1 MANRPLCIYVGFDF
15 MKLTGKVA
23 LVTGANSGIG
33 RAVALYLAEEGADVV
48 VNYVVNPSEAQEV
61 VKEIETLGR
70 RAIAVEADVS
80 SSEAVKAMFE
90 RAVNKFSTIDIL
102 VNNAGIGNFASAVDM
117 KDDVWNKMLGVHL
130 YGTMNCTREALK
142 IMLKNKSG
150 KIINIASI
158 CGITGCLGAAHYSAA
173 KGGIMGYTHA
183 VAREVISQGINVNA
197 IAPGYIET
205 PLLSNAGMTDEMLKQ
220 LLIQIPIGRL
230 GKPREIASLV
240 AYLASDDANFMVG
253 QVISPNGGQV
263 I

>member
-1 MANRPLCIYVGFDF
+1 
-15 MKLTGKVA
+15 MKLSGKIA

-33 RAVALYLAEEGADVV
+33 KAVALYLAEEGANVV
-48 VNYVVNPSEAQEV
+48 VNYLANLAEAQEV
-61 VKEIETLGR
+61 VKDIRAFGG

-80 SSEAVKAMFE
+80 SSIAVKNMFE
-90 RAVNKFSTIDIL
+90 KTINEFSTLDIL

-205 PLLSNAGMTDEMLKQ
+205 PMLSGAGMTDEMLKQ
-220 LLIQIPIGRL
+220 LLTQIPIGRL

>member
-1 MANRPLCIYVGFDF
+1 
-15 MKLTGKVA
+15 MKLSGKIA

-33 RAVALYLAEEGADVV
+33 KAVALYLAEEGADII
-48 VNYVVNPSEAQEV
+48 VNYVVNPAEAQEV
-61 VKEIETLGR
+61 VKEVQAFGR

-80 SSEAVKAMFE
+80 SSMAVKGMFE
-90 RAVNKFSTIDIL
+90 KTVTEFSKLDIL

-205 PLLSNAGMTDEMLKQ
+205 PMLSGAGITDEILKQ
-220 LLIQIPIGRL
+220 LLTQIPIGRL

>member
-1 MANRPLCIYVGFDF
+1 
-15 MKLTGKVA
+15 MKFSGKVA

-33 RAVALYLAEEGADVV
+33 EAVALYLAEEGADVA
-48 VNYVVNPSEAQEV
+48 VNYLVNTSEAEKV
-61 VKEIETLGR
+61 VKEIQAMGR
-70 RAIAVEADVS
+70 RALAVKADVS
-80 SSEAVKAMFE
+80 SSADVKAMFE
-90 RAVNKFSTIDIL
+90 QIIQKFSTLDIL
-102 VNNAGIGNFASAVDM
+102 VNNAGIGNFASTADM

-197 IAPGYIET
+197 VAPGYIDT
-205 PLLSNAGMTDEMLKQ
+205 PMLSGAGMTDELLKP
-220 LLIQIPIGRL
+220 LLTQIPIGRL

>member
-1 MANRPLCIYVGFDF
+1 
-15 MKLTGKVA
+15 MKLLGKIA

-33 RAVALYLAEEGADVV
+33 RAVSLYLAEEGADIV
-48 VNYVVNPSEAQEV
+48 VNYVVNPAEAQEV
-61 VKEIETLGR
+61 VKEVQALGR
-70 RAIAVEADVS
+70 RAIALDADVS
-80 SSEAVKAMFE
+80 SSMAVKNMFE
-90 RAVNKFSTIDIL
+90 KAITEFSTLDIL

-117 KDDVWNKMLGVHL
+117 EDDVWNKMLGVHL

-205 PLLSNAGMTDEMLKQ
+205 PMLSGAGITDEILKQ
-220 LLIQIPIGRL
+220 LVTQIPIGRL

-240 AYLASDDANFMVG
+240 AYLASDDANYMVG

>member
-1 MANRPLCIYVGFDF
+1 
-15 MKLTGKVA
+15 MKLLGKIA

-33 RAVALYLAEEGADVV
+33 KAVSLYLAEEGADIV
-48 VNYVVNPSEAQEV
+48 VNYVVNPAEAQEV
-61 VKEIETLGR
+61 VKEVQALGR
-70 RAIAVEADVS
+70 RAIALDADVS
-80 SSEAVKAMFE
+80 SSTAVKNMFE
-90 RAVNKFSTIDIL
+90 KTITEFSTLDIL

-117 KDDVWNKMLGVHL
+117 EDDVWNKMLGVHL

-173 KGGIMGYTHA
+173 KGGIIGYTHA

-205 PLLSNAGMTDEMLKQ
+205 PMLSGAGITDEILKQ

>member
-1 MANRPLCIYVGFDF
+1 
-15 MKLTGKVA
+15 MKLSGKVA

-33 RAVALYLAEEGADVV
+33 KAVALYLAEEGADVAI
-48 VNYVVNPSEAQEV
+48 NYVVNPAEAQAV
-61 VKEIETLGR
+61 SKEIKALGR

-80 SSEAVKAMFE
+80 SNIAVKDMFW
-90 RAVNKFSTIDIL
+90 RVVNEFSTLDIL
-102 VNNAGIGNFASAVDM
+102 VNNAGIGNFASAAEM
-117 KDDVWNKMLGVHL
+117 KDDVWNKMIAVHL

-142 IMLKNKSG
+142 IMQKKKSG

-183 VAREVISQGINVNA
+183 VAREVIAQGINVNA

-205 PLLSNAGMTDEMLKQ
+205 PLLSNAGMTDEMLKE
-220 LLIQIPIGRL
+220 LLTQIPIGRL

-240 AYLASDDANFMVG
+240 AYLASDDANFIVG

>member
-1 MANRPLCIYVGFDF
+1 
-15 MKLTGKVA
+15 MKFSGKVA

-33 RAVALYLAEEGADVV
+33 EAVALYLAEEGADVV
-48 VNYVVNPSEAQEV
+48 VNYLQNTSEAEKV
-61 VKEIETLGR
+61 VKEIQAMGR
-70 RAIAVEADVS
+70 KALAVKADVS
-80 SSEAVKAMFE
+80 SSADVKAMFE
-90 RAVNKFSTIDIL
+90 QIIREFSTLDIL
-102 VNNAGIGNFASAVDM
+102 VNNAGIGNFASTVDM

-130 YGTMNCTREALK
+130 YGTMNCTREAIK
-142 IMLKNKSG
+142 IMLKNKYG

-197 IAPGYIET
+197 VAPGYIDT
-205 PLLSNAGMTDEMLKQ
+205 PMLSGAGMTDEMLKQ
-220 LLIQIPIGRL
+220 LLSQIPIGRL

-240 AYLASDDANFMVG
+240 AYLASDDASFMVG

>member
-1 MANRPLCIYVGFDF
+1 
-15 MKLTGKVA
+15 MKLSGKIA

-33 RAVALYLAEEGADVV
+33 KAVSLYLAEEGADVV
-48 VNYVVNPSEAQEV
+48 VNYVVNPAEAQEV
-61 VKEIETLGR
+61 VKEVQAFGR
-70 RAIAVEADVS
+70 RAITVDADVS
-80 SSEAVKAMFE
+80 SSMAVENMFE
-90 RAVNKFSTIDIL
+90 KIVAEFSTLDIL

-173 KGGIMGYTHA
+173 KGGIIGYTHA

-205 PLLSNAGMTDEMLKQ
+205 PMLSGAGITDEILKQ
-220 LLIQIPIGRL
+220 LLTQIPIGRL

>member
-1 MANRPLCIYVGFDF
+1 
-15 MKLTGKVA
+15 MKFSGKVA

-33 RAVALYLAEEGADVV
+33 EAVALYLAEEGADVV
-48 VNYVVNPSEAQEV
+48 VNYLQNTSEAEKV
-61 VKEIETLGR
+61 VKEIQAMGR
-70 RAIAVEADVS
+70 KALAVKADVS
-80 SSEAVKAMFE
+80 SSADVKAMFE
-90 RAVNKFSTIDIL
+90 QIIREFSTLDIL
-102 VNNAGIGNFASAVDM
+102 VNNAGIGNFASTVDM

-142 IMLKNKSG
+142 IMLKNKYG

-197 IAPGYIET
+197 VAPGYIDT
-205 PLLSNAGMTDEMLKQ
+205 PMLSGAGMTDEILKQ
-220 LLIQIPIGRL
+220 LLSQIPIGRL

>member
-1 MANRPLCIYVGFDF
+1 
-15 MKLTGKVA
+15 MKLSGKVA

-33 RAVALYLAEEGADVV
+33 KAVALYLAEEGADVA

-61 VKEIETLGR
+61 VKEIQALGR
-70 RAIAVEADVS
+70 KALAVEADVS
-80 SSEAVKAMFE
+80 SSIAVKVMFE
-90 RAVNKFSTIDIL
+90 RTIKEFFTLDIL

-117 KDDVWNKMLGVHL
+117 KDDVWNKMLAVHL

-142 IMLKNKSG
+142 IMVKKKSG

-197 IAPGYIET
+197 IAPGYVET
-205 PLLSNAGMTDEMLKQ
+205 PLLSNAGMTPEMLKN
-220 LLIQIPIGRL
+220 LLTQIPIGRL
-230 GKPREIASLV
+230 GKPREIASLA
-240 AYLASDDANFMVG
+240 AYLASDDANFIVG

>member
-1 MANRPLCIYVGFDF
+1 
-15 MKLTGKVA
+15 MKFSKKVA

-33 RAVALYLAEEGADVV
+33 EAVALYLAKEGADVV
-48 VNYVVNPSEAQEV
+48 VNYLQNTSEAEKV
-61 VKEIETLGR
+61 VKEIQAMGR
-70 RAIAVEADVS
+70 KALAVKADVS
-80 SSEAVKAMFE
+80 SSADVKAMFE
-90 RAVNKFSTIDIL
+90 QIIREFSTLDIL
-102 VNNAGIGNFASAVDM
+102 VNNAGIGNFASTVDM

-142 IMLKNKSG
+142 IMLKNKYG

-197 IAPGYIET
+197 VAPGYIDT
-205 PLLSNAGMTDEMLKQ
+205 PMLSGAGMTDEILKQ
-220 LLIQIPIGRL
+220 LLSQIPIGRL

-240 AYLASDDANFMVG
+240 AYLASDDASFMVG

>member
-1 MANRPLCIYVGFDF
+1 
-15 MKLTGKVA
+15 MKLSGKIA

-33 RAVALYLAEEGADVV
+33 KAVSLYLAEEGADIV
-48 VNYVVNPSEAQEV
+48 VNYVVNPAEAQEV
-61 VKEIETLGR
+61 VKEVQAFGR
-70 RAIAVEADVS
+70 SAIAVDADVS
-80 SSEAVKAMFE
+80 SSMAVKNMFE
-90 RAVNKFSTIDIL
+90 KTITEFSTLDIL

-173 KGGIMGYTHA
+173 KGGIIGYTHA

-197 IAPGYIET
+197 VAPGYIET
-205 PLLSNAGMTDEMLKQ
+205 PMLSGAGITDEILKQ
-220 LLIQIPIGRL
+220 LLTQIPIGRL

>member
-1 MANRPLCIYVGFDF
+1 
-15 MKLTGKVA
+15 MKLSGKIA

-33 RAVALYLAEEGADVV
+33 KAVSLYLAEEGADIV
-48 VNYVVNPSEAQEV
+48 VNYVVNPAEAQEV
-61 VKEIETLGR
+61 VKEVQAFGR

-80 SSEAVKAMFE
+80 SSLAVKGMFE
-90 RAVNKFSTIDIL
+90 KTATEFSTLDIL

-150 KIINIASI
+150 KIINITSI

-173 KGGIMGYTHA
+173 KGGIMGYTYA

-205 PLLSNAGMTDEMLKQ
+205 PMLSGAGITDEILKQ
-220 LLIQIPIGRL
+220 LLTQIPIGRL

-253 QVISPNGGQV
+253 QVISPNGGQ
-263 I
+263 II

>member
-1 MANRPLCIYVGFDF
+1 
-15 MKLTGKVA
+15 MKFSGKVA

-33 RAVALYLAEEGADVV
+33 EAVALYLAEEGADVV
-48 VNYVVNPSEAQEV
+48 VNYLQNTSEAEKV
-61 VKEIETLGR
+61 VKEIQAMGR
-70 RAIAVEADVS
+70 RALAVKADVS
-80 SSEAVKAMFE
+80 SSADVKAMFE
-90 RAVNKFSTIDIL
+90 QIIREFSTLDIL
-102 VNNAGIGNFASAVDM
+102 VNNAGIGNFASTVDM

-130 YGTMNCTREALK
+130 YGTMNCTREAIK
-142 IMLKNKSG
+142 IMLKNKYG

-197 IAPGYIET
+197 VAPGYIDT
-205 PLLSNAGMTDEMLKQ
+205 PMLSGAGMTDEMLKQ
-220 LLIQIPIGRL
+220 LLSQIPIGRL

-240 AYLASDDANFMVG
+240 AYLASDDASFMVG